1 MDTAQPRYVLAM
13 SVNSA
18 FALVV
23 IILAGFMRMVL
34 LRTNKKLDQGAD
46 VADVMK
52 GEAQAKVQGLSQDEA
67 HARKQAFRYI
77 A

>member
-1 MDTAQPRYVLAM
+1 M

-23 IILAGFMRMVL
+23 ILLAGFMRVVL
-34 LRTNKKLDQGAD
+34 PRANSKLDEGAD

-67 HARKQAFRYI
+67 HSRKQAFRYI

>member
-1 MDTAQPRYVLAM
+1 M

-23 IILAGFMRMVL
+23 IVLAGFMRVIL
-34 LRTNKKLDQGAD
+34 LRANKKLDQGAN

-67 HARKQAFRYI
+67 HVRKQAFRYI